1 MDKICWLDRL
11 PDMKN
16 IMCMDCIIHS
26 MSGKESNSEDLTFYD
41 MVLESAEEVDL
52 TELYKS
58 NKGL

>member
-1 MDKICWLDRL
+1 
-11 PDMKN
+11 MKN

-26 MSGKESNSEDLTFYD
+26 MSGKESKSEELKFRD

-52 TELYKS
+52 NELYKS